1 MNRLLIVGDA
11 LLDRDLDG
19 AVSRLAPDAPVPVVE
34 EPREWCRPGGAALA
48 AALAA
53 GDGREVT
60 LITALGADDAGATVR
75 TLLERIGVNLVDVG
89 NDGPTP
95 QKVRVRASGQP
106 VVRLDYGERRGTIAT
121 PDPHALSAVR
131 SARAV
136 LVSDY
141 GRGISAEPAMRD
153 ALEEGAEDGAKLVWD
168 PHPRGAA
175 AVPGARAITPNLAEA
190 RHVTRAGDTADD
202 VRTVTRMATDLRTQW
217 QAHGVAVTL
226 GSRGALLVSGDG
238 TPLMVPAPVLAQVTD
253 PCGAGDRFAVTVAGS
268 LADGA
273 VLSEA
278 IVAAVA
284 SASEFVAA
292 GGAGAVGAQDAQDS
306 DATRA
311 LPEDHATA
319 HDIIAAV
326 HQRGGRVVATGG
338 CFDLLHAG
346 HVQLLADA
354 RRLGDCLVVCINS
367 DDSVRRLKGPGRPVV
382 READRS
388 AVLLGL
394 EAVDAV
400 ITFDEDTPERVL
412 SELRPD
418 IWVKG
423 ADYAVTDLPEAPLI
437 ASWGGH
443 AVVLPYLAGRSTTSM
458 IQEALRHARH

>member
-1 MNRLLIVGDA
+1 
-11 LLDRDLDG
+11 
-19 AVSRLAPDAPVPVVE
+19 
-34 EPREWCRPGGAALA
+34 
-48 AALAA
+48 
-53 GDGREVT
+53 
-60 LITALGADDAGATVR
+60 
-75 TLLERIGVNLVDVG
+75 
-89 NDGPTP
+89 
-95 QKVRVRASGQP
+95 
-106 VVRLDYGERRGTIAT
+106 
-121 PDPHALSAVR
+121 
-131 SARAV
+131 
-136 LVSDY
+136 
-141 GRGISAEPAMRD
+141 
-153 ALEEGAEDGAKLVWD
+153 
-168 PHPRGAA
+168 
-175 AVPGARAITPNLAEA
+175 
-190 RHVTRAGDTADD
+190 
-202 VRTVTRMATDLRTQW
+202 
-217 QAHGVAVTL
+217 VTL

-292 GGAGAVGAQDAQDS
+292 GGAGAVGAQDAQDA